1 MTRENLE
8 PVPQGRRLTDVMSS
22 KPDQR
27 REAIL
32 STGPGERMTAEQEAL
47 LRRLAKAA
55 YEPEAFSE
63 RLTQAEAD
71 ERIAVLKAKLKLLDE
86 PPHTL

>member
-1 MTRENLE
+1 M
-8 PVPQGRRLTDVMSS
+8 PS
-22 KPDQR
+22 KPS
-27 REAIL
+27 RECAQHSEPIL
-32 STGPGERMTAEQEAL
+32 STGPGERMTPEQTVL
-47 LRRLAKAA
+47 LRRLAQAA

-63 RLTQAEAD
+63 QLTQAEAA